1 MTSTKTRLEVANT
14 ILLSV
19 GERPI
24 SSSGGVQ
31 GQLVSDCIKQAL
43 TDVCTSAAWGEL
55 RDSILGT
62 WAGDTATLDTD
73 VYKIGGVF
81 YYSSPTGAPGITY
94 DYNRYAVEFCTL
106 DKYLRFPLTPY
117 TNTSQNRPRFYTLK
131 DTRTVRVNPYPN
143 DATERDKIHFDVY
156 KMVTYPSTDSNYFS
170 CSDQFLT
177 VIEYKAASL
186 FALKFLND
194 INTSREFAGL
204 SEVQRRRNLVNDNS
218 LPSGGYYLH
227 RGSRR

>member
-14 ILLSV
+14 VLLSV

-24 SSSGGVQ
+24 SASGSVQ

-43 TDVCTSAAWGEL
+43 IDVCTSAAWGEL

-62 WAGDTATLDTD
+62 WSGDTASLADT

-81 YYSSPTGAPGITY
+81 WYSSPTGSPGASY
-94 DYNRYAVEFCTL
+94 DYSRYPVEFVTL
-106 DKYLRFPLTPY
+106 DKYLKFPLTPY
-117 TNTSQNRPRFYTLK
+117 TTSSQNTPRYYTLE

-143 DATERDKIHFDVY
+143 DSTERNKITFDVY
-156 KMVTYPSTDSNYFS
+156 KLVAYPSTDSNYFT

-186 FALKFLND
+186 FALKFLGD
-194 INTSREFAGL
+194 INLSRELAGL
-204 SEVQRRRNLVNDNS
+204 SEVQRRRNLVNDNN

-227 RGSRR
+227 RGRRR